1 MHRAFRI
8 AHSALR
14 IALALSRCAPTLRDV
29 GLRNDQGI
37 VLRGF
42 PFGEADRVVVI
53 LSPNHGKLRTVA
65 KGVRKTK
72 SRFGGRLEPFT
83 HVDLVLYEGRNLDT
97 ITQAEVIEAYPVLR
111 ADLDKVLAASTMV
124 EAIDAVTQENES
136 SLRAFLL
143 LQRGLKALERSES
156 VHPDLVTAFLLGVAE
171 VVGIAPAFDHCAGC
185 GRTDE
190 LTRFSFAEGGVL
202 CERDRS
208 PGAVGLRDGLT
219 DYLAALSAADLGSL
233 PEPDPSFT
241 GEAIGVT
248 RRFLEYHL
256 DRRLGTV
263 AFDG

>member
-1 MHRAFRI
+1 M
-8 AHSALR
+8 
-14 IALALSRCAPTLRDV
+14 
-29 GLRNDQGI
+29 GLKHDQGI

-42 PFGEADRVVVI
+42 PFGEADRVVVV

-97 ITQAEVIEAYPVLR
+97 ITQVEVIEAFPVLR

-143 LQRGLKALERSES
+143 LQRGLKTLEAAP

-185 GRTDE
+185 GRTDG
-190 LTRFSFAEGGVL
+190 LTRFSFADGGAL
-202 CERDRS
+202 CDKDRA
-208 PGAVGLRDGLT
+208 PGAVALRDGLT
-219 DYLAALSAADLGSL
+219 DYLARLAAADLGSL
-233 PEPDPSFT
+233 PDSDPSFSR
-241 GEAIGVT
+241 EAIGIT

-256 DRRLGTV
+256 DRRLGSV
-263 AFDG
+263 IFDA

>member
-1 MHRAFRI
+1 M
-8 AHSALR
+8 
-14 IALALSRCAPTLRDV
+14 
-29 GLRNDQGI
+29 GLKHDQGI

-97 ITQAEVIEAYPVLR
+97 ITQVEVIEAFPVLR
-111 ADLDKVLAASTMV
+111 SDLDKVMAAGTMV

-143 LQRGLKALERSES
+143 LQRGLKSLEAGP

-185 GRTDE
+185 GGTE
-190 LTRFSFAEGGVL
+190 GLTRFSFADGGVL
-202 CERDRS
+202 CDRDRA
-208 PGAVGLRDGLT
+208 PGAVALRAGLT
-219 DYLAALSAADLGSL
+219 DYLARLAGADLASL
-233 PEPDPSFT
+233 PESDPSFSK
-241 GEAIGVT
+241 EAIGIT

-256 DRRLGTV
+256 DRRLGSV
-263 AFDG
+263 IFDA